1 MDCLDV
7 LGIVDAVLSIRRD
20 GLRVFLE
27 VVPVEVLQLTYQ
39 L

>member
-1 MDCLDV
+1 MDRSDI
-7 LGIVDAVLSIRRD
+7 LGIVDAMLSIRRED
-20 GLRVFLE
+20 LRVFLE

>member
-1 MDCLDV
+1 MDSPDV
-7 LGIVDAVLSIRRD
+7 LGVVNAVFSMRRD
-20 GLRVFLE
+20 GLRVFLK